1 ALVATIMAP
10 AGVTLPRDPGL
21 HHTVGKLL
29 RHPLVITALC
39 FALADAAGVAAVDLL
54 APLALGREGVG
65 STAIGIAIAA
75 GAVMGIAAGWGAGR
89 IGERIGS
96 FRIAMIGGIGLGL
109 MPWLLVF
116 PLPSWGVLGVLVIIG
131 PFFPILMTGIF
142 PLMSMAADDLGLS
155 HGTANA
161 LANMVWSAGFAVVPL
176 LVAPIADFGG
186 DRLAYAMA
194 GTLVIGLLI
203 IAVLMRSRARN
214 LSLSH

>member
-1 ALVATIMAP
+1 
-10 AGVTLPRDPGL
+10 
-21 HHTVGKLL
+21 
-29 RHPLVITALC
+29 
-39 FALADAAGVAAVDLL
+39 
-54 APLALGREGVG
+54 
-65 STAIGIAIAA
+65 
-75 GAVMGIAAGWGAGR
+75 
-89 IGERIGS
+89 
-96 FRIAMIGGIGLGL
+96 MIGGIGLGL

-186 DRLAYAMA
+186 DRLAYALA